1 MDLFFSSNLKSF
13 LISTHLNQSICTIL
27 LVFLFPFCIFK
38 LTAIVPGFPIND
50 VELQLSVVK
59 KPDETILLPIPSH
72 LFNKTKTNAVI
83 P

>member
-1 MDLFFSSNLKSF
+1 
-13 LISTHLNQSICTIL
+13 
-27 LVFLFPFCIFK
+27 

-59 KPDETILLPIPSH
+59 KQDETILLPIPSH